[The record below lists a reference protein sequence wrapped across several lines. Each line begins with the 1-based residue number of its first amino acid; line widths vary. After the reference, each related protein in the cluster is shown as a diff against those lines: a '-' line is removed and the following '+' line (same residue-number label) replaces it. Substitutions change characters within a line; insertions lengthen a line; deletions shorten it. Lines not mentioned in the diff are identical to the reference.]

1 METKNK
7 NAIFFTN
14 NSHHSSILTF
24 LQHLKRKGDG
34 DTTKKKLKLS
44 KNFSCDVI

>member
-34 DTTKKKLKLS
+34 DTTKKKIETFEKFFL
-44 KNFSCDVI
+44 